1 MSALTLEAQE
11 LLGDFVVKAGRRFLV
26 VRAQDC
32 FGNVRPLRITVDDLW
47 RFYRTQIGSM
57 SGCRVLAGL
66 VGDWRPVSELARQA
80 HLWFIR
86 QGVL

>member
-1 MSALTLEAQE
+1 MSALTALAQE
-11 LLGDFVVKAGRRFLV
+11 TIGLFVLKAGRRFLV

-32 FGNVRPLRITVDDLW
+32 FGNVRPLRITVDDVW
-47 RFYRTQIGSM
+47 RFYCTQLGSM
-57 SGCRVLAGL
+57 SGIRVLAGL
-66 VGDWRPVSELARQA
+66 PGDHRPVSELARQA